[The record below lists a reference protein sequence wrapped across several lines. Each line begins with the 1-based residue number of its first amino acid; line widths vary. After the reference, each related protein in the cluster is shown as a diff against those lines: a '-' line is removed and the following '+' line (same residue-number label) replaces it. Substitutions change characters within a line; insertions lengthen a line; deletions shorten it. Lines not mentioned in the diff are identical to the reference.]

1 MKKSIKRQ
9 NHTSEQVTILII
21 LIASLIL
28 WNTPVIYPIK
38 LFVLILHE
46 LSHAIMGIITG
57 GKITS
62 MSAGLDLSGKCQVE
76 GGNQIAIAS
85 VGYLG
90 SLLWGILIFIAPNN
104 LKSGKWIL
112 ISFAIIIL
120 SISLITSYTNLTFV
134 ILSIISSLLILLS
147 ALYLRIN
154 IVSILVRA
162 IGLISCIYVLFDIKE
177 DLFSRGDV
185 ITDVTIISSLTGIP
199 DILISTLWL
208 VFSFFMI
215 AIVIR
220 YSYKK
225 KG

>member
-57 GKITS
+57 GKITA

>member
-1 MKKSIKRQ
+1 
-9 NHTSEQVTILII
+9 
-21 LIASLIL
+21 
-28 WNTPVIYPIK
+28 
-38 LFVLILHE
+38 
-46 LSHAIMGIITG
+46 MGIITG
-57 GKITS
+57 GKITA

>member
-38 LFVLILHE
+38 LFVVILHE

-57 GKITS
+57 GKITA

-90 SLLWGILIFIAPNN
+90 SLLCGILIFIAPNN

-134 ILSIISSLLILLS
+134 ILSIISSLLIILS

-199 DILISTLWL
+199 GILISTLWL